1 MILLTRLNGSQVA
14 INADLIERVESTSDT
29 VLSLIDGTRYIVSE
43 SPTEVIAKVIVFRAR
58 VLATA
63 DHLATEIHDSDPEV
77 AAEIDSDRSAGR
89 SGLRLV
95 VDTSNSNS
103 GS

>member
-14 INADLIERVESTSDT
+14 INADLIERVESNSDT
-29 VLSLIDGTRYIVSE
+29 LLSLIDGTRYIVSE

-63 DHLATEIHDSDPEV
+63 DRLAAELDEGDPEV
-77 AAEIDSDRSAGR
+77 AAAIDADRSAGR

-95 VDTSNSNS
+95 VDTSTS
-103 GS
+103 GSGS

>member
-1 MILLTRLNGSQVA
+1 MILLTRLNGSQVG

-43 SPTEVIAKVIVFRAR
+43 SPTEVIAKVVVFRAR

-63 DHLATEIHDSDPEV
+63 DRLAAELDADQPDGATEP
-77 AAEIDSDRSAGR
+77 DRSRPR
-89 SGLRLV
+89 SALRLV
-95 VDTSNSNS
+95 ADTPTS
-103 GS
+103 GSGS

>member
-1 MILLTRLNGSQVA
+1 MILLTRLNGSQVG

-43 SPTEVIAKVIVFRAR
+43 SPNEVIAKVIVFRAR

-63 DHLATEIHDSDPEV
+63 DQLAAELRDTDPEV
-77 AAEIDSDRSAGR
+77 AAELDSDRSSR
-89 SGLRLV
+89 HSGLKLV
-95 VDTSNSNS
+95 VDSPTTSS